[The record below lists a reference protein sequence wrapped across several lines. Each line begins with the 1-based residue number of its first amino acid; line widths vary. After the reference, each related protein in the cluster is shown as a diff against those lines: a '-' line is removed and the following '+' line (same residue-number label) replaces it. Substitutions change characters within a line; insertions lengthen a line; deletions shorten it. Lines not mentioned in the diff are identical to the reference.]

1 MMESSEEGGIPVR
14 SLRWS
19 FVLTLFSLLL
29 LGLILPFIHG
39 SHGWQGGMRV
49 IGGFFF
55 VLAVITSG
63 VLSLRMPYISP
74 GQDGR
79 MSRHDWTFSFL
90 LVSVWLFGLSW
101 IWPT

>member
-1 MMESSEEGGIPVR
+1 MMESSEKGGIPVR

-29 LGLILPFIHG
+29 IGLILPLIHE
-39 SHGWQGGMRV
+39 SHGWQLGMRV
-49 IGGFFF
+49 MGGLFF
-55 VLAVITSG
+55 VLAVIASG
-63 VLSLRMPYISP
+63 VLSLRMPSVSVE
-74 GQDGR
+74 QSGR
-79 MSRHDWTFSFL
+79 MSRHDWALAFL